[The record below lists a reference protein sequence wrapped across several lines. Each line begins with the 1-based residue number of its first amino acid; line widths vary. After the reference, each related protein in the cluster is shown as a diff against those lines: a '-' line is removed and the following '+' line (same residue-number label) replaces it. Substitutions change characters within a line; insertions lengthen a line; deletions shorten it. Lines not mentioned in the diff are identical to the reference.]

1 MFVEYV
7 LQQATAEG
15 RIDMESLQNK
25 RAIALERIVW
35 WAVQISLLAGIYMM
49 YAQGNGTKVFMG
61 FLTVAVMVVIALVQR
76 RFNYPLPA
84 IFASIVY
91 IFVFFSVVIGTFG
104 GGYRIDHFDDFLHVF
119 SGIWIGYASCIIL
132 RRLLRN
138 GGAANLPNS
147 FIALYMLS
155 FSLAAAAVWELLE
168 FAGDKLFSFTA
179 QGRDPDDTMID
190 MIMGLIGGLITVVVI
205 LTLRNK
211 GKINEAADKE

>member
-1 MFVEYV
+1 
-7 LQQATAEG
+7 
-15 RIDMESLQNK
+15 
-25 RAIALERIVW
+25 
-35 WAVQISLLAGIYMM
+35 
-49 YAQGNGTKVFMG
+49 MG

-119 SGIWIGYASCIIL
+119 SGIWIGYASWIIL

-138 GGAANLPNS
+138 VGAANLPNS

-190 MIMGLIGGLITVVVI
+190 MIMGLLGGLVTVIVI

-211 GKINEAADKE
+211 GKIHEAADKK

>member
-1 MFVEYV
+1 
-7 LQQATAEG
+7 
-15 RIDMESLQNK
+15 MESLQNK

-35 WAVQISLLAGIYMM
+35 WSVQMSLLAGIYIM
-49 YAQGNGTKVFMG
+49 YVQGNGTKVFMG
-61 FLTVAVMVVIALVQR
+61 LLTVAVLVVIALVQR
-76 RFNYPLPA
+76 RFDYPLPA

-119 SGIWIGYASCIIL
+119 SGIWIGYASWIIL

-211 GKINEAADKE
+211 GKINEAVDKE